1 MYSQEQE
8 AEVKKVVPWISYYD
22 VTFCLL
28 FFKLLGGYFVD
39 MQVCVKT
46 VDFCGIILEVNISKE
61 EHPNIACA
69 FDYSSLSEAQ

>member
-39 MQVCVKT
+39 MQVCVKLLIF
-46 VDFCGIILEVNISKE
+46 VASFWK
-61 EHPNIACA
+61 
-69 FDYSSLSEAQ
+69 